1 MCAVNDRVA
10 SLTGIDRTSRQVW
23 AIGSVR
29 HKRVLLPLG
38 VVRCRKVT
46 PLMNS
51 AAFPSFLGRSDN
63 GSGNIDKRAQLIK
76 GEQFMVIH
84 LAVMSE
90 PNLSVAR
97 PQIGHTPG
105 CFSQSGFISYQ
116 SNLLSHR
123 GDQFAPNRDNGIL

>member
-10 SLTGIDRTSRQVW
+10 SLTGIDRTGGQVW

-38 VVRCRKVT
+38 IVRCREVT
-46 PLMNS
+46 PVVD
-51 AAFPSFLGRSDN
+51 ATAFLSFLGRSHN
-63 GSGNIDKRAQLIK
+63 GSGNIEQRAQFIK

-90 PNLSVAR
+90 PNLSVA
-97 PQIGHTPG
+97 
-105 CFSQSGFISYQ
+105 S
-116 SNLLSHR
+116 L
-123 GDQFAPNRDNGIL
+123 